1 MNRQPRTFLFECER
15 LRAFCFG
22 SRFCAECAPLI
33 SLCVNQAMGSLRW
46 RCCECCSK
54 WAYNPC
60 ALDISDHPRG
70 CVLVCEDCFEKLGNV
85 TNAQTSFRLLFRTS
99 RVFSIPAVASNIGAC
114 LAQEWTVREIR
125 KPLVFVTAQNWR
137 P

>member
-1 MNRQPRTFLFECER
+1 MNRQPRTFLCECER

-33 SLCVNQAMGSLRW
+33 SLCVNQAMGALRW
-46 RCCECCSK
+46 RHCECCSE
-54 WAYNPC
+54 WAFNPC

-70 CVLVCEDCFEKLGNV
+70 FVLVCEDCFDKLGNV

-99 RVFSIPAVASNIGAC
+99 RVFSIQAVANNIGAC
-114 LAQEWTVREIR
+114 LAQEWTLRAIR
-125 KPLVFVTAQNWR
+125 MLVFA
-137 P
+137 